1 MSRFFFQV
9 ENFFFH
15 VEIFISNRDF
25 YLMSTVFSY
34 RHFSLKEENFF
45 FISGRDFCSLRGL
58 SSGHF

>member
-1 MSRFFFQV
+1 MPRFSFSSR
-9 ENFFFH
+9 EFFFH
-15 VEIFISNRDF
+15 VEIFISRRDF

-34 RHFSLKEENFF
+34 QHFSFKEENFF